1 LRPAGKRDNKFK
13 QKKYTFIKKKKEDE
27 PFNVEKWIKQ
37 NSNREYPKR
46 GKKNRLGEDKKNK
59 RKH

>member
-1 LRPAGKRDNKFK
+1 MKQNNYKKRPF
-13 QKKYTFIKKKKEDE
+13 KKKDE
-27 PFNVEKWIKQ
+27 PFNVERWIKQ
-37 NSNREYPKR
+37 HQNIEYPKR

>member
-1 LRPAGKRDNKFK
+1 MRPAGKRSNNNNFK
-13 QKKYTFIKKKKEDE
+13 QKRFNFIKKEDK
-27 PFNVEKWIKQ
+27 PFDVEKWIKQ